1 MIACVAA
8 GFEATVAP
16 LGTALTEDQLR
27 LLWQM
32 ADEPV
37 LCFDGDE
44 AGLKA
49 AFRAVDT
56 ALPQLKPGKSLSFAL
71 LPEGQDPTTSPQG
84 GAGVVPQARSRR
96 RSRWSTCCGCASR
109 GGSTLPR
116 PSAAQGSN
124 RRCARPWRPSRDA
137 DVRQKL

>member
-32 ADEPV
+32 ADEPI

-49 AFRAVDT
+49 AFRAVDL
-56 ALPQLKPGKSLSFAL
+56 ALPHA
-71 LPEGQDPTTSPQG
+71 EAGQERASSRCCRRGRIPTI
-84 GAGVVPQARSRR
+84 
-96 RSRWSTCCGCASR
+96 
-109 GGSTLPR
+109 
-116 PSAAQGSN
+116 
-124 RRCARPWRPSRDA
+124 
-137 DVRQKL
+137 